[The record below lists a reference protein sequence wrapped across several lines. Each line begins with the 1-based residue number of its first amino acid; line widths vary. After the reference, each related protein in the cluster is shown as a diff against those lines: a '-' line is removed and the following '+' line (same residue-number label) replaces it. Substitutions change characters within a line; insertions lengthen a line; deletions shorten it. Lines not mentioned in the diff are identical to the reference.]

1 MDKKIVTIVSVCIV
15 AVILSAGI
23 FLQKSEK
30 AGANGSDNLVSK
42 SGLHWHSDIAIV
54 VKGKNIE
61 VPPNIGLEAGHN
73 PVHTHD
79 NEPNIIHM
87 EFPGIVRQDDLM
99 LGEFFRVWKKDIRSF
114 GTNIKMTVNGVENT
128 EFEKYHMKDND
139 KIVLSYE

>member
-1 MDKKIVTIVSVCIV
+1 MEKKIIVIISGGII
-15 AVILSAGI
+15 ALILGAGV

-42 SGLHWHSDIAIV
+42 SGLHWHADIAIV

-87 EFPGIVRQDDLM
+87 EFPGIVRQDDLV

-128 EFEKYHMKDND
+128 EFEKYHMKDKD